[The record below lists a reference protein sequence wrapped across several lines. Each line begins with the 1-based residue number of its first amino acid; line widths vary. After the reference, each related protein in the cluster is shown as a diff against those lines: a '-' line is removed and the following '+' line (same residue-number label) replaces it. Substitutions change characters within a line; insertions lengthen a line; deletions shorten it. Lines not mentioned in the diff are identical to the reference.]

1 MGACPGS
8 AGGFPGEDLPTPPW
22 TRIAWRS
29 GPSPPSSP
37 RSKLDCSQESTSS
50 SDMESVSSSDMEAP
64 ADLTWKHQQEKLCW
78 IVGSSFGIK
87 MAASERHQ
95 ITQISCHAV

>member
-8 AGGFPGEDLPTPPW
+8 AGGFPGEGLPTPPS
-22 TRIAWRS
+22 TLIAWRS

-37 RSKLDCSQESTSS
+37 RSKLDCSPEST
-50 SDMESVSSSDMEAP
+50 SSSDMEAP

-78 IVGSSFGIK
+78 IGDSLRGTKLLKSDAKLFKSRQEWRIQP
-87 MAASERHQ
+87 RL
-95 ITQISCHAV
+95 